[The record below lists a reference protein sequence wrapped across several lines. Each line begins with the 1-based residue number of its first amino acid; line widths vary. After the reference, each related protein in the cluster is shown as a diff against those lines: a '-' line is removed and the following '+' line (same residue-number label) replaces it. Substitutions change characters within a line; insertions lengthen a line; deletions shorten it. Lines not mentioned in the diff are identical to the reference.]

1 MGTAPRRK
9 LANLIK
15 TVVDDGSRFEFFQA
29 LRLFENLWRDRGMV
43 GRGLDRW
50 VRLRP
55 APEISFPASDI
66 RRVSYRD
73 DGAVEIEANFMGLYG
88 VDAPV
93 PLYLVDMVALGDEPA
108 HRLRAFMDIFNHRL
122 YALFYLAWKKY
133 RAVVQ
138 LEQSNSVFR
147 TYVGY
152 ISGMTGDDSFID
164 LRYAGAIAMHGCSA
178 ATIAAT
184 VSNLLG
190 GVAVEISQF
199 EARWIPLAEPFAL
212 SAPHGK
218 GAALGES
225 TVLGDEVL
233 DLSSKIAVE
242 VGPVAPTF
250 AMEMLPGTRM
260 GKAIAALLGRML
272 GPTGAFDIRI
282 KIDTGTRGLL
292 ALGSDSIV
300 LGWSAWIGENST
312 EPQVI
317 DVPGT
322 SYRSV
327 VRETNDFEPQHE
339 RRAAA

>member
-1 MGTAPRRK
+1 MGAAPRRK

-15 TVVDDGSRFEFFQA
+15 AVVDDGSRFEFFQA

-55 APEISFPASDI
+55 APEITFPASDI
-66 RRVSYRD
+66 RRVGYRD

-147 TYVGY
+147 KYVGY
-152 ISGMTGDDSFID
+152 TSGMTADDSFID
-164 LRYAGAIAMHGCSA
+164 LRYAGSIAMRGCSA
-178 ATIAAT
+178 STIAAT
-184 VSNLLG
+184 ASNLLG
-190 GVAVEISQF
+190 GVPVEVRQF
-199 EARWIPLAEPFAL
+199 EACWVPLAEPFAL
-212 SAPHGK
+212 SSPDGQS
-218 GAALGES
+218 AALGES
-225 TVLGDEVL
+225 IVLGDEVL

-250 AMEMLPGTRM
+250 AMQMLPGTRT
-260 GKAIAALLGRML
+260 GRAIVALLDRML

-282 KIDTGTRGLL
+282 KIDSGTRNLP
-292 ALGSDSIV
+292 ALGSDTIV
-300 LGWSAWIGENST
+300 LGWSAWIGESSS

-317 DVPGT
+317 DVPGS
-322 SYRSV
+322 SYRTAAK
-327 VRETNDFEPQHE
+327 ETDSFTPQEE